1 VATAVKG
8 LTWKIG
14 LALLVIFL
22 AGAGVGWVAGRQA
35 LFARQKAMSRPGF
48 WDGMVLNRMEE
59 RLGLTA
65 EQKSAL
71 EPMVKETAQRL
82 QAQRRRAAL
91 EQTQTVKRFYEEV
104 EPHLTTEQRERIERY
119 RQQMREKWRDEGP
132 LPMLPPRPG
141 GLPGLGPGPGRPPS
155 PSNP

>member
-1 VATAVKG
+1 MAAAVKG
-8 LTWKIG
+8 LHWKIS
-14 LALLVIFL
+14 LALVVIFV

-48 WDGMVLNRMEE
+48 WDGMVLKRMDE

-65 EQKSAL
+65 EQKITL

-82 QAQRRRAAL
+82 QAQRRRAAW
-91 EQTQTVKRFYEEV
+91 EQMQIVRSFYEEV
-104 EPHLTTEQRERIERY
+104 EPHLTAEQRERIERY

-132 LPMLPPRPG
+132 MPLLPGRPG

-155 PSNP
+155 PPNP